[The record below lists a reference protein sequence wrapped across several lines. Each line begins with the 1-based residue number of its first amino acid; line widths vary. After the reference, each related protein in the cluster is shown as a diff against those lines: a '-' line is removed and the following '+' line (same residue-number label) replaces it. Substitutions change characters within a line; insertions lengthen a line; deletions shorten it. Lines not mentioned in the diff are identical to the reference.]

1 MDNHARLAVLTD
13 YRALRRTR
21 MAPYQV
27 MEHIRNDA
35 ANQVALYVAHDRHP
49 PAELTARWQAA
60 NGYLNSMTARTSWW
74 WHPTIPRQA
83 PRRRQTRRRRTT
95 VTG

>member
-1 MDNHARLAVLTD
+1 MDNQARQQVLAD
-13 YRALRRTR
+13 YRWLRRTR

-27 MEHIRNDA
+27 MEHIRNEA
-35 ANQVALYVAHDRHP
+35 ANQLALYVAHDKRP
-49 PAELTARWQAA
+49 PLELIARWRAA
-60 NGYLNSMTARTSWW
+60 TDYLNSMTARTSWW